1 MKYRK
6 SMMYFFYVPV
16 LFVLLVLTSCSKGKP
31 EISDENKPVI
41 VLESEKENLQKKLLR
56 HIVLFKFKEEA
67 TTDQIKT
74 AEAAFLNLPNKIDII
89 RDFEWGI
96 NNSPEN
102 LNKGFTHSF
111 FLTFESEEDR
121 GIYLPHPDHKAFGAI
136 LSPILQDVLVI
147 DYWTNN

>member
-1 MKYRK
+1 MNYKK
-6 SMMYFFYVPV
+6 LNLQFCYVPV
-16 LFVLLVLTSCSKGKP
+16 LFELLVLTSCSEEKS
-31 EISDENKPVI
+31 EISKENKPV
-41 VLESEKENLQKKLLR
+41 VLEMKTENMQKKLLR
-56 HIVLFKFKEEA
+56 HVVLFKFKEET

-121 GIYLPHPDHKAFGAI
+121 AIYLPHSDHKAFGAI
-136 LSPILQDVLVI
+136 LNPILEDVLVI